1 MFQAT
6 SSLFY
11 VYMRKVASVTVFIG
25 LKITEFFFLS
35 SALDVFRDDS
45 TLDIVYVGK
54 GSWDFLKN

>member
-1 MFQAT
+1 
-6 SSLFY
+6 
-11 VYMRKVASVTVFIG
+11 MRKVASVTVFIG